1 MALLRQL
8 LTGLLAVA
16 LTQFGVLASAPAH
29 AHADGAGHG
38 VREIV
43 VSHGH
48 ADFERPSGEHEHGD
62 HHDDDDQHHDVLAIE
77 VAPSDSAPQ
86 SDDTGHGEHAH
97 VHGLQQFAPT
107 DAAGALPIRAVYAE
121 VLHPVDLTGAVSYST
136 YPPRRPPR
144 TVL

>member
-1 MALLRQL
+1 MAVLRQL

-29 AHADGAGHG
+29 AHAGGAGHG

-48 ADFERPSGEHEHGD
+48 ADFEQPSGEHGHGD
-62 HHDDDDQHHDVLAIE
+62 HHDDDHHDDALDIE
-77 VAPSDSAPQ
+77 AAPSDSAPQ

-97 VHGLQQFAPT
+97 VHGLQQIAPT

-121 VLHPVDLTGAVSYST
+121 VLQPVDVTGAVRHST

-144 TVL
+144 TFL

>member
-1 MALLRQL
+1 MVALRQL

-48 ADFERPSGEHEHGD
+48 TGFEQPSGEHGHGD
-62 HHDDDDQHHDVLAIE
+62 HHDNDHHDDALDVEA
-77 VAPSDSAPQ
+77 ARGDSAPQ

-121 VLHPVDLTGAVSYST
+121 VLHPVDLTGAVSHST

-144 TVL
+144 TFL